1 MGESAAPSWVEMNA
15 TASLLIQAYLAI
27 DPIAN
32 TALSVVFICLYI
44 ILNINRLQVL
54 AL

>member
-15 TASLLIQAYLAI
+15 TASLLIQAYLATGL
-27 DPIAN
+27 IAN

-44 ILNINRLQVL
+44 ILNINRLHML